1 MGITEWIEFEQNKDG
16 THSIMC
22 SSCGGKVKSKG
33 HARSIYTR
41 EHFIYCPYCG
51 SRMQSN
57 DRLMDMIGAKEIVD
71 NKGE

>member
-1 MGITEWIEFEQNKDG
+1 MGVTEWIEFGQNKDG

-41 EHFIYCPYCG
+41 KHFVYCPMCG
-51 SRMQSN
+51 ERMQSYAN
-57 DRLMDMIGAKEIVD
+57 TTEYIVGGQSR
-71 NKGE
+71 GE